1 MQSSDTVFPEWE
13 VSRWFNTDHPPHLA
27 DLRGQVVLV
36 EAFQMLCPGC
46 VSHGLPLAKKVH
58 QALGA
63 QGVAVVGLH
72 TVFEHHDAMQPHA
85 LQAFLYEYKIR
96 FPVGVDAPVPDSTL
110 PSTMARWE
118 LRGTPS
124 LLLFD
129 KSGRLRAHQFGNVD
143 ELQLGVFLGQLLEE
157 APSAVAGAD
166 ATPPADGCDDQGC
179 AAPAAR

>member
-13 VSRWFNTDHPPHLA
+13 VSRWFNIDHPLHLA

-118 LRGTPS
+118 LQGTPS

-157 APSAVAGAD
+157 APNAVAGAN

-179 AAPAAR
+179 AAPTAR

>member
-96 FPVGVDAPVPDSTL
+96 FPVGVDASVPDSTL
-110 PSTMARWE
+110 PSTMARWG
-118 LRGTPS
+118 LQGTPS

-166 ATPPADGCDDQGC
+166 ATPPADGCNDQGC

>member
-110 PSTMARWE
+110 PSTMARWG
-118 LRGTPS
+118 LQGTPS

-166 ATPPADGCDDQGC
+166 ATPPADGCNDQGC